1 MEGSLGGGLLP
12 IAKNSRRKIVMM
24 QGEVKNLT
32 QSAPTGVL
40 VDGSVVSGTVI
51 RTDGVSASSKISVG
65 DRIFQSGFL
74 TFRFEELGTVTAI
87 TPVSGHEDITI
98 GAGFG
103 QTYPDPLVVPART
116 PTASNNAE
124 ISVATVYDISP
135 DGVVTEVSGHGGGL
149 ESGLQNLFMN
159 VGAGRISI
167 YGVDD
172 QTAAPSG
179 QFEDHERINRMG
191 TGLSMEF
198 TFGSE
203 VDLTDSLN
211 LVTAVGSFGFDMTA
225 AGMMV
230 IDPAS
235 SVATKATQVDRV
247 AFGACHRVAG
257 NTAIFHISLPY
268 EQEGGAQEEITENT
282 VLKFCIMAVADNGG
296 I

>member
-1 MEGSLGGGLLP
+1 MEGSLGGTLLP

-24 QGEVKNLT
+24 QGEVRNLT
-32 QSAPTGVL
+32 LSAPTGVT
-40 VDGSVVSGTVI
+40 VNGSTTHPTTFN
-51 RTDGVSASSKISVG
+51 TDGVNANSVISVG
-65 DRIFQSGFL
+65 DRIFVSGYL
-74 TFRFEELGTVTAI
+74 TFRFQELGRVTQVETNGI
-87 TPVSGHEDITI
+87 VI
-98 GAGFG
+98 GAGIG
-103 QTYPDPLVVPART
+103 QTYKDPLIPDSFGST
-116 PTASNNAE
+116 PNNGE
-124 ISVATVYDISP
+124 ISVATVYDINP
-135 DGVVTEVSGHGGGL
+135 DGVVTRVSGHGGGHMGSVPHL
-149 ESGLQNLFMN
+149 ILN

-172 QTAAPSG
+172 QTAPPEG
-179 QFEDHERINRMG
+179 QYEDHERINRMG
-191 TGLSMEF
+191 TGLTMEF

-211 LVTAVGSFGFDMTA
+211 LVSAVGSFGFDMAA
-225 AGMMV
+225 AGMGV

-235 SVATKATQVDRV
+235 DVATKATQVDRV

-282 VLKFCIMAVADNGG
+282 VLKFCVMAIADNGG